1 MGAKQSTSVK
11 QSATILS
18 LDPKQEKFI
27 AIMDN
32 MLSQL
37 VKATNP
43 INFEKALTAARG
55 GTCGGM
61 LVLIQPLIQSQFQTF
76 LIENPQ
82 TRQGV
87 YTYFKSYGSTI
98 EEIDALMS
106 DEVTRTICREITK
119 FFLRFILTIVSLVLS
134 VRTNRQT
141 LALLGTLTSTLPTST
156 DIVDSSK
163 GYSELFYGTGFA
175 AGTSHMQSLQKG
187 DRPQE
192 EEKLSTYINKLFKE
206 NTKDSSNKE
215 FIEQRSDR
223 HYLIKYRGVEYMF
236 DIRNKQFYQFFT
248 ENEKRVGVLELT
260 ASNRDD
266 RASVEIPKEK
276 IWEKPEQKPVY
287 RPPQGPQQGGKTRS
301 NKKVNERKTR
311 KNRKESQFGGDGEE
325 VGIVQANRLTYYIY
339 NRGQIECQN
348 VGARTV
354 RERCVDKTQRVI
366 EDTNKKEYDNL
377 KKFIEE
383 IVSYYTSIYD
393 NPENPTRKNL
403 DNKDVKWKIVSK
415 YVGKPADTKV
425 SSSSL
430 TITNNNTYT
439 ELVKLL
445 SDSPAMVNTKEG
457 TSFAFYRAYLIASGL
472 IPSGDKVK
480 LQTYYCNDLW
490 KNKKLDEIPAFALLQ
505 NLFNDKLEAI
515 SEKTEESKAEFD
527 NFVTRFSNIG
537 TTKKDGDGKSFNS
550 YKFLEVNSEKCRSN
564 KGSQSL
570 IYIDEESKIEE
581 ARDAFGQIG
590 AELINHINN
599 IQKIIGE
606 MIDVNAFLA
615 PEPKL
620 KIQPV
625 FFMDKE
631 GASKA
636 LEKIIKKARVAL
648 EEHYINVETQ
658 YKRGVLAIEPT
669 ATFGSYQQDTSQPA
683 QQGQPVQA
691 QLTETLL

>member
-1 MGAKQSTSVK
+1 MGTTQSAPK

-18 LDPKQEKFI
+18 IDPKQEKFI
-27 AIMDN
+27 AVMDN

-61 LVLIQPLIQSQFQTF
+61 LVLIQPMIESQFQTF

-82 TRQGV
+82 TRQTV
-87 YTYFKSYGSTI
+87 TTIFKTYGSTV
-98 EEIDALMS
+98 EEIDSLMS
-106 DEVTRTICREITK
+106 DGTTRTICRELTK

-141 LALLGTLTSTLPTST
+141 LALLGTLATTLSPVTEAA
-156 DIVDSSK
+156 DPKK

-175 AGTSHMQSLQKG
+175 AGTSPMQTLQKG

-192 EEKLSTYINKLFKE
+192 QERLSTYINKLFKE
-206 NTKDSSNKE
+206 NTKDTTNKE
-215 FIEQRSDR
+215 LIEQRSDR
-223 HYLIKYRGVEYMF
+223 HYRIVYRGVEYMF
-236 DIRNKQFYQFFT
+236 DIQNKQFYQYYT

-266 RASVEIPKEK
+266 RSVEIPKER
-276 IWEKPEQKPVY
+276 IWEKPEQKPAFQ
-287 RPPQGPQQGGKTRS
+287 PQKQQGRQGQQGQQGQQRGGNTRS
-301 NKKVNERKTR
+301 NKKLNERKTR
-311 KNRKESQFGGDGEE
+311 KNRKMSQLGGDGEILTE
-325 VGIVQANRLTYYIY
+325 KSNRLTYYIY

-366 EDTNKKEYDNL
+366 EDTEKYTYDNL

-393 NPENPTRKNL
+393 NPENPSRKNL
-403 DNKDVKWKIVSK
+403 DNTDVKWKIVSK

-425 SSSSL
+425 SSSAL
-430 TITNNNTYT
+430 TIINTNTYS

-445 SDSPAMVNTKEG
+445 SDSPAMINIKQG
-457 TSFAFYRAYLIASGL
+457 TSLAFYRAYLIASGL
-472 IPSGDKVK
+472 VPSGDKVR

-515 SEKTEESKAEFD
+515 AEKTDESEDEFN
-527 NFVTRFSNIG
+527 NFVERFSNIG
-537 TTKKDGDGKSFNS
+537 TTKKDGDGKTFNS
-550 YKFLEVNSEKCRSN
+550 LKFLEVDSVKCTTNKRST
-564 KGSQSL
+564 SVV
-570 IYIDEESKIEE
+570 YIDDESKIEQ
-581 ARDAFGQIG
+581 AKDAFAQIG

-606 MIDVNAFLA
+606 MVDIPAFLA

-620 KIQPV
+620 KIKQV
-625 FFMDKE
+625 FFTDKE

-636 LEKIIKKARVAL
+636 LEKIVKKAREAL
-648 EEHYINVETQ
+648 EEHYINVEMQ
-658 YKRGVLAIEPT
+658 YKRGILAIEPT
-669 ATFGSYQQDTSQPA
+669 ATFGISFQEP
-683 QQGQPVQA
+683 GQPQV
-691 QLTETLL
+691 TETLI